1 MINNFYVSIS
11 LVLGDAN
18 IRKKDLITFPSLEE
32 LDSYTISFSNSSE
45 IRNKYSKEIQEYL
58 RKNIIYLTN
67 QKQKEGRI
75 VITYLDNYNNIR
87 YFPIIYSNEQELL
100 NIDKTLKIIKDKLND
115 DNILK
120 DISVRKSYL
129 LSRNE
134 KDLLNIYFSTNNLK
148 YKKDFIIF
156 FINRLSSSKN
166 KYLYVRSLLNICKL
180 MGKKGKIQQ
189 DYDDKNSITN
199 NNEYIKKLK
208 K

>member
-120 DISVRKSYL
+120 DILVRKSYI

-134 KDLLNIYFSTNNLK
+134 KDLLNIYFNTNNLK

-166 KYLYVRSLLNICKL
+166 KYLYVRSLLNVCKL
-180 MGKKGKIQQ
+180 MGKKEKIQQ